1 MSGLVAISTGTGVLI
16 SPVLPKTSFRERSKM
31 PGIGW
36 SLFFSASVFIV
47 GTAYADDTY
56 EVAGSSLKLDG
67 SRMCLLDKTPL
78 YAVESFDKSAV
89 MVSETDYVAK
99 QELAHCQ
106 AGRAVHVLSIP
117 SNVGVL
123 SDINISKGIY
133 VALDFVSAQPFTYL
147 ATVAR
152 IGTSRNLVTLKGAY
166 VADRK
171 LGELRKSAFGGSGEA
186 GTAIISPD
194 GRYVAPTGQM
204 DCSQGAYPGVWD
216 IQGNRRVVATD
227 DACAALFK

>member
-1 MSGLVAISTGTGVLI
+1 M
-16 SPVLPKTSFRERSKM
+16 
-31 PGIGW
+31 
-36 SLFFSASVFIV
+36 ASVFV
-47 GTAYADDTY
+47 VRVAYADDTY
-56 EVAGSSLKLDG
+56 EVVGSSLKIDS
-67 SRMCLLDKTPL
+67 SRICLLDKSSL
-78 YAVESFDKSAV
+78 YAIESFDKSAI
-89 MVSETDYVAK
+89 MLSETDYVAK

-123 SDINISKGIY
+123 SDINLSKGIY
-133 VALDFVSAQPFTYL
+133 VALDFVGVQPFTYL

-152 IGTSRNLVTLKGAY
+152 IGTSRNLVSVKGAY
-166 VADRK
+166 AAGRK
-171 LGELRKSAFGGSGEA
+171 LSELRKSAFGGSGEA

-216 IQGNRRVVATD
+216 VNSNRRVVVTG

>member
-1 MSGLVAISTGTGVLI
+1 
-16 SPVLPKTSFRERSKM
+16 M
-31 PGIGW
+31 PRIGR
-36 SLFFSASVFIV
+36 SLFVVALIFVV
-47 GTAYADDTY
+47 GAACADDAY
-56 EVAGSSLKLDG
+56 EVTGSSLKID
-67 SRMCLLDKTPL
+67 SSKICLLDKPPL

-89 MVSETDYVAK
+89 IVSETGYVAK
-99 QELAHCQ
+99 QELVDCR

-123 SDINISKGIY
+123 SDINLSKGIY

-152 IGTSRNLVTLKGAY
+152 IGSSRNLVSVKGAY
-166 VADRK
+166 VAGRK
-171 LGELRKSAFGGSGEA
+171 LSELKKSAFGGSGDA

-194 GRYVAPTGQM
+194 GRYVAPAGQM

-216 IQGNRRVVATD
+216 VQGNRRVVATD

>member
-1 MSGLVAISTGTGVLI
+1 MDRNGVLT
-16 SPVLPKTSFRERSKM
+16 SPVPLKIPFREDLKM

-36 SLFFSASVFIV
+36 NLFVLASTLVS
-47 GTAYADDTY
+47 GTAYAENTY
-56 EVAGSSLKLDG
+56 EVAGSSVKVDS
-67 SRMCLLDKTPL
+67 SRICLLDKISI

-89 MVSETDYVAK
+89 MVSETGYVAA
-99 QELAHCQ
+99 QDLMHCQ
-106 AGRAVHVLSIP
+106 IGRAVHVLSIP

-123 SDINISKGIY
+123 SDINLSKGIY

-147 ATVAR
+147 ATVAH
-152 IGTSRNLVTLKGAY
+152 IGTSRNLVSVNGAY
-166 VADRK
+166 VAGRK
-171 LGELRKSAFGGSGEA
+171 LSELRKSAFGGSGDA

-204 DCSQGAYPGVWD
+204 DCSQDAYPGVWD
-216 IQGNRRVVATD
+216 VQGNRRVVATD

>member
-1 MSGLVAISTGTGVLI
+1 
-16 SPVLPKTSFRERSKM
+16 M

-36 SLFFSASVFIV
+36 SLFVLASVFV
-47 GTAYADDTY
+47 FGTAYADDTY
-56 EVAGSSLKLDG
+56 EVAGSSLKIDS
-67 SRMCLLDKTPL
+67 SRMCLLDKPPL

-89 MVSETDYVAK
+89 MVSETGYVAK
-99 QELAHCQ
+99 QELTHCH

-123 SDINISKGIY
+123 SDINLSKGIY

-152 IGTSRNLVTLKGAY
+152 IGSSRNLVSIEGAY
-166 VADRK
+166 VAGRK
-171 LGELRKSAFGGSGEA
+171 LSELRKSAFGGSGEA
-186 GTAIISPD
+186 GTAIVSLN

-216 IQGNRRVVATD
+216 IQGNRRVIATD